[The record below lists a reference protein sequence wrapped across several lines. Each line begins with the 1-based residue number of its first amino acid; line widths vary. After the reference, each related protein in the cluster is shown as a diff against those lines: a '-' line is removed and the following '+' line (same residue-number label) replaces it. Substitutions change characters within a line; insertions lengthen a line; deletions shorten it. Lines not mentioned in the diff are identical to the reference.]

1 MLRLCGKHGL
11 KNIWRVK
18 KIRKIR
24 VTQVLG
30 CPRAYQYSLENRER
44 LPPHF
49 YNMKG
54 TLIHSIIEKYFKH
67 QPLPD
72 YDLLIKD
79 MQVEI
84 GSYLENQ
91 LFATLTLLMENFKKW
106 LKKTKIDLSDD
117 MILGVEKELRMPIKD
132 DYYLVGHIDL
142 ITKTHIIDFK
152 SSLIGKRTEYWKQL
166 GAYRELAK
174 YNGLQDLT
182 LSGDWQLVNVFLRD
196 TEPLEYGPS
205 IYQIEKLMPS
215 YFDRLFRFIEYDKRL
230 RENKKFMAP
239 AEIGW
244 HCQFCDWR
252 GHPCRGI

>member
-1 MLRLCGKHGL
+1 L

-18 KIRKIR
+18 KIKSIR

-54 TLIHSIIEKYFKH
+54 TLIHSIIEKHFKH
-67 QPLPD
+67 QTLPD

-142 ITKTHIIDFK
+142 ITKTHIVDFK
-152 SSLIGKRTEYWKQL
+152 SSLISKRLEHGQQL
-166 GAYRELAK
+166 GVYRHLAR
-174 YNGLQDLT
+174 YEGLHDYT
-182 LSGDWQLVNVFLRD
+182 EFGDWRLVNVYLGD
-196 TEPLEYGPS
+196 VEPLEYEWDVDEVENS
-205 IYQIEKLMPS
+205 LIE
-215 YFDRLFRFIEYDKRL
+215 YFERLFKLIGYDEKA
-230 RENKKFMAP
+230 RENKKFMMP
-239 AEIGW
+239 TEIGW
-244 HCQFCDWR
+244 NCAFCDYR
-252 GHPCRGI
+252 AICRGI